1 MTILVTGAT
10 GSVGRHIVA
19 QLVERGERVRAL
31 TRDPSR
37 ATFPAG
43 VEVAAGD
50 LQVIESLAPA
60 FDGVTALHLIT
71 VGGEGLPLLPNG
83 KEIVELAAKAGV
95 ERVSVLSSWDEGS
108 VEAALRE
115 SSLPWT
121 QLQGVE
127 FMANAF
133 DWQDEARAD
142 GVIRVFGD
150 HPGALVHEADIAA
163 VAVAALTS
171 PGHEGRTYLLTGPEL
186 TTPSERV
193 RLLAEATGRDLRFE
207 PLTEAQ
213 LRERMAAWGMDE
225 ETIEFA
231 VMLGT
236 NPPAAG
242 STILPTVQE
251 VTGRPARTFAQWAQ
265 ENAAAFRP

>member
-10 GSVGRHIVA
+10 GTVGRQIVA

-37 ATFPAG
+37 ADFPAG

-50 LQVIESLAPA
+50 LLVAETLAPA
-60 FDGVTALHLIT
+60 LDGVTALHLIT
-71 VGGEGLPLLPNG
+71 VGGEGLELLPNG

-95 ERVSVLSSWDEGS
+95 ERVSVLGSWEEGS

-115 SSLPWT
+115 STMAWT
-121 QLQGVE
+121 LLRCME

-133 DWQDEARAD
+133 DWQEEARTE
-142 GVIRVFGD
+142 GVVRVFGNQ
-150 HPGALVHEADIAA
+150 PGAVVHEADIAA

-171 PGHEGRTYLLTGPEL
+171 PGHEGRVYLLSGPEV
-186 TTPSERV
+186 TTPEERV
-193 RLLAEATGRDLRFE
+193 RLLAEASGHDIRFE

-213 LRERMAAWGMDE
+213 LRERMAAEGADE
-225 ETIEFA
+225 SLIEFA
-231 VMLGT
+231 IMLGT
-236 NPPAAG
+236 TPPEEG
-242 STILPTVQE
+242 RTILPTVQE
-251 VTGRPARTFAQWAQ
+251 VTGHPGRTFAQWAQ
-265 ENAAAFRP
+265 EHASAFRP